1 MGAPTPGYHVIAL
14 PPRRMLPKAFF
25 LGIFLS
31 YKWKP
36 PVMDFT
42 LRIFGQNCA
51 HLKTMLEE
59 EEGPCFFSVIKASL
73 LPSRRM
79 ERTVCWVNF
88 KWHLPYL
95 LHMLPSLP
103 TFSSHA
109 LSVPLCLW
117 TLFSSRGHD
126 PQYTGSSKGL
136 SRNPIQ
142 HFFFWFYLHILS
154 PPIQHKALKNKDCLM
169 LIFLSSTQH
178 RSCLM
183 VSV

>member
-1 MGAPTPGYHVIAL
+1 MMCHVALILFQFIPDGYKMGAPTPGYHVIAL

-51 HLKTMLEE
+51 HLKTILEE

-88 KWHLPYL
+88 KRHLPYL

-103 TFSSHA
+103 TFFSHA
-109 LSVPLCLW
+109 LSVASASELCFLLEVMIPN
-117 TLFSSRGHD
+117 TLEVL
-126 PQYTGSSKGL
+126 KG
-136 SRNPIQ
+136 
-142 HFFFWFYLHILS
+142 
-154 PPIQHKALKNKDCLM
+154 
-169 LIFLSSTQH
+169 
-178 RSCLM
+178 
-183 VSV
+183 